1 MFFESEQK
9 KVLADLLKTGDY
21 SDLTISCGKDQYRVH
36 KAIICPRSHFFKAA
50 CDGKFKEAQTGTINL
65 PDDDPIAVRMM
76 IEYFYHATYT
86 PPARTTIFR
95 DAAIDAYLSDTEYN
109 DEQEKTKMELYGAT
123 FIGNKRVKRLT
134 ALPEAPTTPISQ
146 PFSSLLNS
154 PATGFSPLSVAFPGT
169 GRESDQE
176 GQGRGS
182 FASSNFASGHNPPQ
196 ASPNQSSPNPGPSL
210 STSAAPSPT
219 PAPPQRP
226 FAPPLAIPAENLH
239 LHAKV
244 YALGEKYGIRPLK
257 TQALVKFEFE
267 APFHLHTDDFLQSIR
282 EAYTSTIETDRPFRD
297 AVVAVLRSNKHLLKK
312 ESVKAILKDTTLGLS
327 FDMVMELASE

>member
-21 SDLTISCGKDQYRVH
+21 SDLTISCGKDRYPVH

-86 PPARTTIFR
+86 PPPRTTIFR

-134 ALPEAPTTPISQ
+134 ALPEAPTTPSSQ
-146 PFSSLLNS
+146 PFSSLFDM
-154 PATGFSPLSVAFPGT
+154 PATGFSPLSVAFAGT
-169 GRESDQE
+169 SRGFGQG
-176 GQGRGS
+176 GQGRSS
-182 FASSNFASGHNPPQ
+182 FGGSNFASDHNPPQ
-196 ASPNQSSPNPGPSL
+196 ASPNQSSPTPGPSL

-219 PAPPQRP
+219 PSPPQRP
-226 FAPPLAIPAENLH
+226 FAPPLAIPAENLY

-267 APFHLHTDDFLQSIR
+267 APFHLHTDDFLQAIR